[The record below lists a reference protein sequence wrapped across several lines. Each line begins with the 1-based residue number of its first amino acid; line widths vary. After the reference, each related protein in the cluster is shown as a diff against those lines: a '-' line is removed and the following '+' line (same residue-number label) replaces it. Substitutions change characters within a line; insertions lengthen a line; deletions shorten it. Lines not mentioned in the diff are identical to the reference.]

1 MEAHDLLASYG
12 VVVEFPDLS
21 ICVSNKPVVS
31 ASDHA
36 YDVGGLVVGGVKDLL
51 LFDWINSDF
60 EEIASLGIINIL
72 EFPPLDI
79 AIAASSDK
87 ELFFLIE
94 YNDFYESIMKRSL

>member
-1 MEAHDLLASYG
+1 M
-12 VVVEFPDLS
+12 
-21 ICVSNKPVVS
+21 
-31 ASDHA
+31 
-36 YDVGGLVVGGVKDLL
+36 L